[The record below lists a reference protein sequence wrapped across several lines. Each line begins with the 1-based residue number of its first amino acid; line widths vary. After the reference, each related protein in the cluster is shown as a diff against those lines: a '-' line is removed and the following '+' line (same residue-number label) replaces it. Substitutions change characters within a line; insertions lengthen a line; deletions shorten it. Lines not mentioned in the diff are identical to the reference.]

1 MFSKLLLTDHECD
14 SFIYI
19 FFICSHVM
27 IARKSFL
34 IVTSQFF
41 TRFLGWI
48 GLIVIAKLWGGFA
61 PEALGIVGFA
71 MAFLALFNI
80 IANLG
85 FSSAH
90 VKRISEGKDLGTCIG
105 TYAAIKLILTSLMVA
120 VVFIAIYVWRNFFNG
135 GFTDATTE
143 SVILVF
149 VVYYIFLNLAQIAT
163 VTFQGRREI
172 AKRQVTGIFENIVKV
187 PLEILVVL
195 AGVSIVGVSIAPAVN
210 WPQFLWPLQH
220 FIAIH
225 AIGSF
230 AMTYVFAVA
239 TTFFVG
245 MWLLRKYPIKKPS
258 FNLFKSYFSFA
269 LPIMLISVIGV
280 ISVNIDKIMIGYFWT
295 SVEVGYYFTVQQILQ
310 IILVFS
316 SAIGIVLFPMLSE
329 HHSSKNFEKI
339 KETTHLAERYI
350 SMVMIPPIV
359 LVIIFAKPVINIM
372 LSSAFL
378 PAASVLV
385 TLTIYALIAGLRI
398 PYSSLISGINRPGV
412 AAKVG
417 IAICATNISLNYLF
431 IPKSGLL
438 STIGI
443 NGPTGA
449 AVATVMSSLV
459 GFFGLRLAAKKLTGI
474 KLLQSHTPRHIIAG
488 LIMAGILY
496 YIGSLVLLVRWYHLL
511 GFAMIGLGIY
521 LLMLII
527 AREFTK
533 KEFNFFIDILN
544 IRKMYRYI
552 YREIKGKG

>member
-1 MFSKLLLTDHECD
+1 MFSKLLLTDHECN

-105 TYAAIKLILTSLMVA
+105 TYAAIKLILTSLMVT
-120 VVFIAIYVWRNFFNG
+120 VVFAAVYIWKNFFNG

-172 AKRQVTGIFENIVKV
+172 AKRQVTGIFENIVKI

-210 WPQFLWPLQH
+210 WPQFLLPLQR
-220 FIAIH
+220 FIALH

-258 FNLFKSYFSFA
+258 FNIFKSYLKF
-269 LPIMLISVIGV
+269 
-280 ISVNIDKIMIGYFWT
+280 
-295 SVEVGYYFTVQQILQ
+295 
-310 IILVFS
+310 
-316 SAIGIVLFPMLSE
+316 
-329 HHSSKNFEKI
+329 
-339 KETTHLAERYI
+339 
-350 SMVMIPPIV
+350 
-359 LVIIFAKPVINIM
+359 
-372 LSSAFL
+372 
-378 PAASVLV
+378 
-385 TLTIYALIAGLRI
+385 
-398 PYSSLISGINRPGV
+398 
-412 AAKVG
+412 
-417 IAICATNISLNYLF
+417 
-431 IPKSGLL
+431 
-438 STIGI
+438 
-443 NGPTGA
+443 
-449 AVATVMSSLV
+449 
-459 GFFGLRLAAKKLTGI
+459 
-474 KLLQSHTPRHIIAG
+474 
-488 LIMAGILY
+488 
-496 YIGSLVLLVRWYHLL
+496 
-511 GFAMIGLGIY
+511 
-521 LLMLII
+521 
-527 AREFTK
+527 
-533 KEFNFFIDILN
+533 
-544 IRKMYRYI
+544 
-552 YREIKGKG
+552 

>member
-1 MFSKLLLTDHECD
+1 
-14 SFIYI
+14 
-19 FFICSHVM
+19 M

-143 SVILVF
+143 SVIFIF
-149 VVYYIFLNLAQIAT
+149 VIYYIFLNLAQIAT

-187 PLEILVVL
+187 PLEILVAL

-245 MWLLRKYPIKKPS
+245 MWLLRKHPIKKPS
-258 FNLFKSYFSFA
+258 FDLFKSYFSFA

-295 SVEVGYYFTVQQILQ
+295 SVEVGYYFTVQQVLQLIL
-310 IILVFS
+310 IL
-316 SAIGIVLFPMLSE
+316 SAAVSIVLFPTLSGY
-329 HHSSKNFEKI
+329 HSSKNFGKI
-339 KETTHLAERYI
+339 KETTHLAERYV
-350 SMVMIPPIV
+350 SMVMIPPLV
-359 LVIIFAKPVINIM
+359 LVIVFVNPVIDIM

-378 PAASVLV
+378 PAAPVLI
-385 TLTIYALIAGLRI
+385 TLSIYAFISGLRM
-398 PYSSLISGINRPGV
+398 PYASLIGGINRPGV
-412 AAKVG
+412 AAKIG
-417 IAICATNISLNYLF
+417 FAICVTNISLNYLF

-438 STIGI
+438 SAIGI

-449 AVATVMSSLV
+449 AVATVVSSLV

-474 KLLQSHTPRHIIAG
+474 KLIQNHTPRHIIAG
-488 LIMAGILY
+488 LIMAGVLY
-496 YIGSLVLLVRWYHLL
+496 YVGSLLPLIRWYHLL
-511 GFAMIGLGIY
+511 IFAGIGLAIY
-521 LLMLII
+521 LGVLFVL
-527 AREFTK
+527 
-533 KEFNFFIDILN
+533 KEFKKQDLMFFLDMLHP
-544 IRKMYRYI
+544 KEMLSYI
-552 YREIKGKG
+552 KSELKEK